1 MREEL
6 FDWMLKNL
14 VVQVS
19 SSKVSQGALAKW
31 IRIDLAL
38 STNKERLAARAA
50 ADPKGAVARLL
61 EVTEEVDEAVP
72 RSGSGTDFIVIAPP
86 GCGPDSRHADA
97 LLDSSETDGRTR
109 LVQKDKTGWWQILC
123 STQFTR
129 HTAHKGGLQCE
140 PRQDA
145 VARVPCGCSYGS
157 DAVRRYNGHLETE
170 CGRPEPE
177 S

>member
-1 MREEL
+1 MDAFTPGMREEL

-31 IRIDLAL
+31 IRIELA
-38 STNKERLAARAA
+38 SSPNKERLEARAA
-50 ADPKGAVARLL
+50 ADPEGAVARML
-61 EVTEEVDEAVP
+61 EVNKEVDEVVP
-72 RSGSGTDFIVIAPP
+72 RSGSRTDFVVLAPP

-97 LLDSSETDGRTR
+97 LLHSSETDGRTR
-109 LVQKDKTGWWQILC
+109 LVYKNGTGGSQILC
-123 STQFTR
+123 STQFTM

-145 VARVPCGCSYGS
+145 VARVPCGCAYGS
-157 DAVRRYNGHLETE
+157 DEVRR
-170 CGRPEPE
+170 
-177 S
+177 